1 MTEHM
6 IFFVMAFGPAF
17 LACCGILWL
26 SVSWTT
32 YRRKQLEHKEFK
44 RAVTVGLLLLA
55 PVVIQLIAML
65 VAKLIVMQR

>member
-6 IFFVMAFGPAF
+6 IFFAMAFGPAF
-17 LACCGILWL
+17 LACGGILWL

-55 PVVIQLIAML
+55 PVMIQLIAML
-65 VAKLIVMQR
+65 IAKLIVVLR

>member
-26 SVSWTT
+26 SVSWAT
-32 YRRKQLEHKEFK
+32 YRRGQLNRKEYK
-44 RAVTVGLLLLA
+44 RALTVGLLLLA

-65 VAKLIVMQR
+65 IAKLIL

>member
-17 LACCGILWL
+17 LACCGIFWMGITW
-26 SVSWTT
+26 VT
-32 YRRKQLEHKEFK
+32 YRREQLNRKEYK
-44 RAVTVGLLLLA
+44 RAMTVGLLLLA

-65 VAKLIVMQR
+65 FARVIVMMR